1 MILTGTIEGPYGK
14 VKLHGKNTVRVEQN
28 AESQGMVTQI
38 KSAQQIKMERLTGK
52 KSPQH
57 VFNSILCDM
66 ILRQG
71 GTMIISGEDLKKI
84 PYKAT
89 LKGDWDDVNQC
100 MVIRVVMPEGTIA
113 NPDGI
118 IVRI

>member
-1 MILTGTIEGPYGK
+1 
-14 VKLHGKNTVRVEQN
+14 
-28 AESQGMVTQI
+28 MVTQI
-38 KSAQQIKMERLTGK
+38 KTAQQIKMERLTGK

-57 VFNSILCDM
+57 VFNSILCDV
-66 ILRQG
+66 ILRHG

-100 MVIRVVMPEGTIA
+100 MVIRVVMPEGKIVGVDGMIA
-113 NPDGI
+113 
-118 IVRI
+118 RI